1 MELNNISQTLNHK
14 PEIVQDGFD
23 NSKMKKD
30 EFLKVLLADIQW
42 QDPLDAKDISDFI
55 NNNVKLREME
65 VFNTFESSLKNL
77 NVANSSNSLLL
88 ASNLIGKKIKY
99 EGSETF
105 IQNGKGTVEFKLKQD
120 ADFVKVTITD
130 KNGQIVETK
139 SFNNLKGNQDY
150 PFEIDNSSLEDG
162 YYKVYVEAT
171 KGEEKVE
178 TTILSEGLAD
188 GVVKEDGKIKILFGN
203 TELDIDKIVQIGG

>member
-1 MELNNISQTLNHK
+1 MELNNISQGLNHK
-14 PEIVQDGFD
+14 PEIVQKGFD
-23 NSKMKKD
+23 NSKMEQD

-42 QDPLDAKDISDFI
+42 QDPLEAKDISDFI
-55 NNNVKLREME
+55 NNSVKLREME

-99 EGSETF
+99 EGADTY
-105 IQNGKGTVEFKLKQD
+105 IQNGKGTVEFKLKD
-120 ADFVKVTITD
+120 NADFVKITITD
-130 KNGQIVETK
+130 SNGQPVETK
-139 SFNNLKGNQDY
+139 SFSNLKGNQEY
-150 PFEIDNSSLEDG
+150 PFEIDNKSLQDG
-162 YYKVYVEAT
+162 YYHVYIEAT
-171 KGEEKVE
+171 RGDEKVE
-178 TTILSEGLAD
+178 STIISEGLAD